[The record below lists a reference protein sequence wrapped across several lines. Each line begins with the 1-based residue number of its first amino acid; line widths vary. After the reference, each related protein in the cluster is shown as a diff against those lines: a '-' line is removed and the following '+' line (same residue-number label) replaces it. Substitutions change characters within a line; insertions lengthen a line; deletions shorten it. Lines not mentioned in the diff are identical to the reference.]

1 MYCWCERDWISYVWT
16 VLESCILYSVEASTS
31 VPAQGSRRGQESFD
45 FASFP
50 IIFSLLF
57 VAYWEALL
65 PTVATGCNKPSEWET
80 IECIKCLLDKSMYL
94 AEKPP
99 NVPKLVHHNLSIMMS
114 YYLRKR
120 RLRSPCMKRP
130 FRKGVKTGVYDERT
144 NGIATQGTTHMRSLT
159 DTNFWS
165 EHPRKDWNI
174 LVQTAPKHLYLYF
187 CLVVLEGEWG
197 LCDWET
203 ITIFRQWVQGGS
215 IIQSNRAVVSRG

>member
-94 AEKPP
+94 TEKPP
-99 NVPKLVHHNLSIMMS
+99 N
-114 YYLRKR
+114 YLRKR
-120 RLRSPCMKRP
+120 RSRSPWRKRP

-144 NGIATQGTTHMRSLT
+144 NGRATQGTTHMRSLI

-187 CLVVLEGEWG
+187 LLVVLERGWG
-197 LCDWET
+197 LCEWET

-215 IIQSNRAVVSRG
+215 IVQSNRAVVSRGWLQL